1 MFKQRIVLDQIETV
15 IHSESDFAPVA
26 YLRIKE
32 AHLEN
37 KDPAEYELVVPPLLD
52 DEFASLQNM
61 IQRTQDSKDDVVVSE
76 PSHGV
81 SVEEQSALDTTS
93 SIDHPW
99 VFICNI
105 QAPGPP
111 EDFPFEVE
119 VERCFHTMKEHLAS
133 HSLDLS
139 HVTNIM
145 IFLSS
150 IDDFALLNR
159 VYATHFGTN
168 PPSRACVAVD
178 LPSSLRV
185 RLDCVANSRNS
196 VSERQALHVQGLS
209 YWAPANI
216 GPYSQAVLV
225 IALARCHEISNY

>member
-1 MFKQRIVLDQIETV
+1 MFKQRIVLEQLDTV

-32 AHLEN
+32 ARLED
-37 KDPAEYELVVPPLLD
+37 KDLAEYELAVPPLLD
-52 DEFASLQNM
+52 NEFASLQII
-61 IQRTQDSKDDVVVSE
+61 IQQAQDSKDDVVVPE
-76 PSHGV
+76 PFNGV
-81 SVEEQSALDTTS
+81 PVEKRSALDTTS

-99 VFICNI
+99 VSICHI
-105 QAPGPP
+105 QAPGPL
-111 EDFPFEVE
+111 EDLPFEVE

-178 LPSSLRV
+178 LPSPLRV
-185 RLDCVANSRNS
+185 RLDCVANPRNS

-225 IALARCHEISNY
+225 ISLARCHDIHNY